1 MKIKMIIAQRK
12 CNYTGQYAPECL
24 EAISEFAYDDY
35 PEYLDNKLVEY
46 RESKEFDSIEMI
58 TISIENK
65 DVDSALYPNKKVI
78 PACYHGCDS
87 RG

>member
-12 CNYTGQYAPECL
+12 CRYTGEYAPECL
-24 EAISEFAYDDY
+24 EAISEFGYDDY

-58 TISIENK
+58 TISIDNK
-65 DVDSALYPNKKVI
+65 DIDSALYPNKKVI
-78 PACYHGCDS
+78 SAS
-87 RG
+87 LLR